1 MAATNFTPIQLYR
14 SSTAAAVPL
23 AADLAAGELAI
34 NTTDEKLYFENASG
48 TVKLLASSAATGGT
62 FTTVTA
68 TTVVNGLGAVG
79 TPSYTFTGDLNT
91 GMWSPAA
98 DTIAFSE
105 GGAEAMRIDSSGSVG
120 IGTSSPAVR
129 LELVTTSAGATAE
142 VLRLNNPG
150 GGVNTAAQI
159 KFNAAGQNYASITGG
174 FGAAAPQMTFNLP
187 TSAGNYVWQQ
197 ASTESMRLDAAGNVG
212 IGTSAPTA
220 KLDVAA
226 AAFTGGPLI
235 GARYNTTNLRM
246 GIGIANAN
254 GFPFVG
260 VNVNNA
266 ADDNGTFDIN
276 ARAARLRMDSG
287 TFQFE
292 TSSVSGTAGNAI
304 TWNTS
309 AYIDASGNVGI
320 GNTSPTCALDV
331 TGQIAT
337 RGAVG
342 GFVVVSRDGSG
353 ADWSLYNP
361 SGDDLRIFGNSA
373 DRLTVTN
380 AGDVGIGTSAPA
392 VRLDVSGGGIRGQAL
407 DATGS
412 PALFTSTGGGVL
424 YHNGGG
430 AVVLRAYANASGTAG
445 ELTFNTN
452 AAERM
457 RIDGSGNVLIG
468 STAASGLGTKTKF
481 STNGGA
487 GAYNGSIGS
496 VVGSGTGAI
505 DTAIPINQYA
515 GGAAV
520 LLMASRNTSNGTNTD
535 SAVYMVRFFYDGNNA
550 PTTTFIAGTNFLT
563 FGVSGSQTLTVTNA
577 GGGNASYA
585 WFGNK

>member
-1 MAATNFTPIQLYR
+1 MVSGAEKARLVSDHFLLGT
-14 SSTAAAVPL
+14 TANPSVLNTSVVIDSGANSLGGVVMQN
-23 AADLAAGELAI
+23 
-34 NTTDEKLYFENASG
+34 NTTGRTFSDGGHLYMS
-48 TVKLLASSAATGGT
+48 
-62 FTTVTA
+62 
-68 TTVVNGLGAVG
+68 
-79 TPSYTFTGDLNT
+79 
-91 GMWSPAA
+91 
-98 DTIAFSE
+98 
-105 GGAEAMRIDSSGSVG
+105 GAEMRLYNAENNVLMFGTNNTERMRID
-120 IGTSSPAVR
+120 TS
-129 LELVTTSAGATAE
+129 
-142 VLRLNNPG
+142 
-150 GGVNTAAQI
+150 
-159 KFNAAGQNYASITGG
+159 
-174 FGAAAPQMTFNLP
+174 
-187 TSAGNYVWQQ
+187 
-197 ASTESMRLDAAGNVG
+197 GNVG
-212 IGTSAPTA
+212 IGTTAPTA

-235 GARYNTTNLRM
+235 GARYNTANLRM

-520 LLMASRNTSNGTNTD
+520 LLMASRNTSDGTNTD
-535 SAVYMVRFFYDGNNA
+535 SAVYMIRFFYDGNNA

-577 GGGNASYA
+577 GGGNGVYA